1 MTHCKFD
8 WSCCARRMDPRA
20 VPCCA
25 VSCCVLCAPKCN
37 QTQFPRT
44 LFGATRLPVF
54 RGPRSRN
61 ATDGPTLFAL
71 FSASSAPSSPLQLYP
86 PAPSLIPYGLW
97 RSLLPA
103 PHCSLMLALP
113 LALTL
118 ANHAPCAEPAAALIH
133 RPRPTILAPVRYV
146 CSMQYVTQRNMNAG
160 RARWEAQPGGGA
172 VRSGA
177 GTRGGRPPA
186 RFAPTPS
193 SSGCQC
199 TPGS

>member
-1 MTHCKFD
+1 ML
-8 WSCCARRMDPRA
+8 CC
-20 VPCCA
+20 V
-25 VSCCVLCAPKCN
+25 VLCAVRSQVQPNPVSPHPFRRNSLARFPWPTQPQCN
-37 QTQFPRT
+37 RWPYPLRPFQRFFRP
-44 LFGATRLPVF
+44 LLPAAALPTR
-54 RGPRSRN
+54 
-61 ATDGPTLFAL
+61 
-71 FSASSAPSSPLQLYP
+71 P
-86 PAPSLIPYGLW
+86 PLIPYGLW

-103 PHCSLMLALP
+103 PHCSLMLPLP

-186 RFAPTPS
+186 RFTPTPS